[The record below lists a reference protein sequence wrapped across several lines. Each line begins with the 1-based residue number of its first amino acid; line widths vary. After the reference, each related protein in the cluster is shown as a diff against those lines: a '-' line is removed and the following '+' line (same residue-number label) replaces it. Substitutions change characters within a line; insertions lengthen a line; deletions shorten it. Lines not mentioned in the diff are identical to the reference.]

1 MALLELKDERALAFE
16 GRAILQE
23 LLGDGVA
30 APGVHDGA
38 PGNVAAQIGQ
48 GTKNYSDEKNG
59 ENSDRTS
66 APAFFAFT
74 ENKRKKEEKED
85 GDDRADQERGCL
97 HFRREER

>member
-30 APGVHDGA
+30 TPGVHDGA

-48 GTKNYSDEKNG
+48 GAKNYSDEKNG
-59 ENSDRTS
+59 ENGDGTA
-66 APAFFAFT
+66 APTFFPFT
-74 ENKRKKEEKED
+74 EKKWEKE
-85 GDDRADQERGCL
+85 
-97 HFRREER
+97 